1 MPGICRKP
9 LMRRWGNEMKKYV
22 FPTGGSYGSGDSWE
36 GEFAFELSD
45 QDAERLE
52 ASARE
57 KPRGWLDEDPE
68 IADIEEKVRRAAY
81 MANVKELVKDKEFVR
96 EQRAE
101 YEKATGAKGAD
112 DLAIIRW
119 YMEGKSFGIMYPV
132 KLYELDEEPEE
143 EN

>member
-22 FPTGGSYGSGDSWE
+22 FPTGGSFGSGDTWE

-45 QDAERLE
+45 QDADRLE

-68 IADIEEKVRRAAY
+68 IADIEENVRRAAY
-81 MANVKELVKDKEFVR
+81 MANVKELVMNKGFIQ

-101 YEKATGAKGAD
+101 YEKTTEAKGAD

-119 YMEGKSFGIMYPV
+119 YMENISFRVMYPE
-132 KLYELDEEPEE
+132 ELRDLE
-143 EN
+143 